1 MKPFAC
7 AAQGL
12 GFAVRTQRNMRIHL
26 CFTFYVL
33 WAGYV
38 TKLSPAEWAAVLLCC
53 GLVIGLECLNTA
65 LEQFCDRVCPERD
78 EKIRAA
84 KDAAAGA
91 VLAAAILSAVVGC
104 VLFFTGGRPA
114 AALQWFLARPAAVLI
129 FAATLAA
136 WLILIFYRRTYP

>member
-7 AAQGL
+7 AVQGL

-33 WAGYV
+33 WAGCV
-38 TKLSPAEWAAVLLCC
+38 TKLSPAEWAAALLCC

-65 LEQFCDRVCPERD
+65 LEQLCDRVCPEWD

-129 FAATLAA
+129 FAVTLAA